1 MKNARLFQLTALL
14 ALLTLALA
22 APATALP
29 RPCIDV
35 CHCEA
40 SCILRCSVGI
50 SVTSCGAMGMCSGN
64 CLAAGAPSPKASA
77 ALLDEIF
84 TRPEAGAATPAPA
97 ADVARIQ

>member
-1 MKNARLFQLTALL
+1 MKNARCLCFAALL

-40 SCILRCSVGI
+40 SCILRCSVGA
-50 SVTSCGAMGMCSGN
+50 SVTSCGALGMCSGN
-64 CLAAGAPSPKASA
+64 CFAPAAAGTPKTS

-84 TRPEAGAATPAPA
+84 APTEGEGPRTAPTAGE
-97 ADVARIQ
+97 